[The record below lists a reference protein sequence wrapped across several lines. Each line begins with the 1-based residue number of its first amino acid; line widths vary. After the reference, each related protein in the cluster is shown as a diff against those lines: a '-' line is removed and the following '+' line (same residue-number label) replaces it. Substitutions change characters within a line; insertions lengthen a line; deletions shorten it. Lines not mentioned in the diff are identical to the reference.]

1 MGKLI
6 AQILKFGIV
15 GAIAFVVDY
24 GVLIVL
30 TEAFA
35 FNYLVSATISFVLS
49 TTFNYLA
56 SMRYVFSHKEEISRY
71 REFVIFAALSV
82 IGLLFNDACM
92 WVSVEFLGAY
102 YLLAKIIA
110 TFVVMVWNFI
120 SRKKLLDAGENSV
133 EALIG

>member
-15 GAIAFVVDY
+15 GAIAFVIDY
-24 GVLIVL
+24 SVLVVL
-30 TEAFA
+30 TEVFA

-49 TTFNYLA
+49 MVFNYLA

-71 REFVIFAALSV
+71 REFVIFGALSV

-92 WVSVEFLGAY
+92 WVSVELLGVH

-120 SRKKLLDAGENSV
+120 SRKKLLDAGENSAEV
-133 EALIG
+133 LTS